1 MGTARRAF
9 VRAAA
14 AGYGGRVSE
23 PALSTVNAAERIDRD
38 LTRAILRGEHR
49 PGTRL
54 PTLRELA
61 QQYGVNP
68 STMQRALARLEARG
82 LITARQGSGLRVND
96 PHDIADLSLIADWL
110 AACADDPERA
120 TALIVELGE
129 VRRILAVRLMVRHRE
144 RILDVLPSLLAEVA
158 AFEDPDNDASWRAEI
173 EFSKKLVRATGNG
186 IFAVLLSTIAKVLE
200 EHPILVEAMYGDRAR
215 VLSSMQ
221 ATLTAL
227 FEGGDDMG
235 ARIEAVMVAADA
247 ETARR
252 YRLGIERRLAQLD
265 APHDAAPRSRRLALP
280 ADSR

>member
-1 MGTARRAF
+1 M
-9 VRAAA
+9 
-14 AGYGGRVSE
+14 SE

-61 QQYGVNP
+61 QQYGVDP

-82 LITARQGSGLRVND
+82 LVTARQGSGLRVND

-120 TALIVELGE
+120 TALIIELGE
-129 VRRILAVRLMVRHRE
+129 VRRTLAVRLMVRHRE
-144 RILDVLPSLLAEVA
+144 RILEVLPSLLEEVA
-158 AFEDPDNDASWRAEI
+158 AFEDAHNHAFWRAEI

-186 IFAVLLSTIAKVLE
+186 IFAVLLSTMAKVLE
-200 EHPILVEAMYGDRAR
+200 EHPILVEAMYADRAR
-215 VLSSMQ
+215 VLESMQ
-221 ATLTAL
+221 ATLAAL
-227 FEGGDDMG
+227 FEGGDDMA
-235 ARIEAVMVAADA
+235 ARIEAVMAAADA

-252 YRLGIERRLAQLD
+252 YRHGIERRLAQLD
-265 APHDAAPRSRRLALP
+265 APHHVAPSPGRGARPHDPR
-280 ADSR
+280 